1 MGSTATALD
10 AQIISEPESTI
21 VELTNQL
28 HNTQSEYQQSVERE
42 SEYKIRLKRA
52 EEELEQ
58 MKSELETCRK
68 SLNCL
73 RQEYAI
79 LEERLYG
86 PGNLLERYRSL
97 SAAIRKGLSN
107 VICDKDEIRFI
118 ASCSTPDH
126 LKAIWIYTRQLAGNN
141 GDTAAL
147 TILKDIF
154 DYFFDVFN
162 SSLSE
167 PMYMRDGVDR
177 GYPFDDDKY
186 DRSVGSAM
194 SGVITQVVL
203 RGYKSVNTGA
213 IICRSLVQV

>member
-1 MGSTATALD
+1 MFTNGATILALYIREGDMGMKEKDLEDLLLKLFDTSLPLQQKVRCICATSPGSAFGTTVTEETLVGSTATALD

-86 PGNLLERYRSL
+86 PGNLLERYSDFVVYCKQL
-97 SAAIRKGLSN
+97 QKDGLTMDDFSNYLHNQSSVAVDKKVQNAIAAAMTEINPEGL
-107 VICDKDEIRFI
+107 C
-118 ASCSTPDH
+118 P
-126 LKAIWIYTRQLAGNN
+126 L
-141 GDTAAL
+141 
-147 TILKDIF
+147 
-154 DYFFDVFN
+154 VF
-162 SSLSE
+162 
-167 PMYMRDGVDR
+167 
-177 GYPFDDDKY
+177 
-186 DRSVGSAM
+186 
-194 SGVITQVVL
+194 TQ
-203 RGYKSVNTGA
+203 NA
-213 IICRSLVQV
+213 Q